1 MDQNLGNIL
10 GALTTSTPMLW
21 VITSIAFVSLIYIW
35 VSWAGHKRNADR
47 IIAHNEGLGL
57 PMHYE
62 FGWLGVRIIPII
74 GKGTPD
80 RSSSAPPKL

>member
-10 GALTTSTPMLW
+10 GALTTNSPMLW

-62 FGWLGVRIIPII
+62 FSWLGVRIIPII

-80 RSSSAPPKL
+80 QSSSTLPKL